1 MLKKKYEKSKDD
13 RKGVNAYCF
22 VYSARN
28 QLLIP
33 ISKMF
38 NFRVAVALNLQL
50 ALKPICWLCCLS
62 PPNEYL
68 SFVRPPSSIV
78 FTPPHTEQLAPHQNP
93 NLWCDSSNAT
103 ASVFFLLRL
112 PIARVLN
119 ELNCCRFEC
128 AFRVYAAQPVKGQTS
143 DWQSRKREKKKIE
156 TETENDPPP
165 PC

>member
-1 MLKKKYEKSKDD
+1 MLKSTKDD

-103 ASVFFLLRL
+103 ASVFFFLDCPLLAFWMSL
-112 PIARVLN
+112 IVADLSVLFMYMQHN
-119 ELNCCRFEC
+119 PLK
-128 AFRVYAAQPVKGQTS
+128 VKWAIG
-143 DWQSRKREKKKIE
+143 KVEREREKKIE
-156 TETENDPPP
+156 TETENEPPP
-165 PC
+165 PFAR

>member
-1 MLKKKYEKSKDD
+1 MTEKGLMPIVLFIQLETSYWFQYPKCSISASLSHLTFNSHWSQFADSVVFPPK
-13 RKGVNAYCF
+13 RVF
-22 VYSARN
+22 VFCA
-28 QLLIP
+28 
-33 ISKMF
+33 
-38 NFRVAVALNLQL
+38 
-50 ALKPICWLCCLS
+50 
-62 PPNEYL
+62 
-68 SFVRPPSSIV
+68 PPSSIV

-143 DWQSRKREKKKIE
+143 DWQSRKREKKIE

-165 PC
+165 C